1 MKPKAIKLHHGERVV
16 AVVPERCNGPGWSNA
31 PVWVYIS
38 TNDGRLREE
47 CIQPNERTPE
57 MHALFHAGEAM
68 CMALMG
74 AVPQRRIKP
83 TNAKVTG
90 SPALSAS
97 PCELPGYAGDNNG
110 R

>member
-1 MKPKAIKLHHGERVV
+1 MMKPKTINLGVGERVV
-16 AVVPERCNGPGWSNA
+16 AVVPERCNGPGWSNS
-31 PVWVYIS
+31 PVWVFVA

-47 CIQPNERTPE
+47 CIQPNERTPQ

-83 TNAKVTG
+83 
-90 SPALSAS
+90 AS
-97 PCELPGYAGDNNG
+97 VGIEPPRSG
-110 R
+110 RLE